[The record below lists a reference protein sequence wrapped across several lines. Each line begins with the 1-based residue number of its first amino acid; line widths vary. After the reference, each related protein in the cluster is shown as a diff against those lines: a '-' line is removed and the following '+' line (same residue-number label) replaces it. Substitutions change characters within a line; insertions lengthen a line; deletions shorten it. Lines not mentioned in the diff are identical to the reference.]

1 MLPGLRLRKCSLQ
14 TTSSN
19 WGSQS
24 RIANLPSKQEQTVP
38 PTLQEEIDKQCH
50 PRMSLAGGYKLIPSD
65 KDAARWY
72 EVVSNPGKTID
83 QIDQIDQARRVSKAV
98 DSPGFMDWL
107 DDLLKPFDYLCG
119 NWW

>member
-1 MLPGLRLRKCSLQ
+1 LGIVAAQADNVEAKGHYFGTLQ
-14 TTSSN
+14 T
-19 WGSQS
+19 G
-24 RIANLPSKQEQTVP
+24 LEQIPIV
-38 PTLQEEIDKQCH
+38 EWVV
-50 PRMSLAGGYKLIPSD
+50 LAGGDKLIPSD

-72 EVVSNPGKTID
+72 EVVSNPGKT
-83 QIDQIDQARRVSKAV
+83 IDQIDQARRVSKAV